1 MADTRLRKRG
11 TKNGRDVWTALI
23 PLPQG
28 PGGKRRRHRFT
39 FVGNKTDAGNALV
52 SKLSQVSQGAFIAP
66 DRTTFGQY
74 LDAWLASPPTNYARK
89 TLERFESMARV
100 HLKPTLGGI
109 PLQKLSSADLRNA
122 YAQWR
127 KNLSAQTIVH
137 HHRLIHR
144 VLGQAVEENLA
155 RHNAA
160 VFKRADRPRASRAE
174 ARFLSSDE
182 IVRLLQAAE
191 GTSLRPL
198 IVLALATGARR
209 GELLGLKWSDV
220 NFDRGTL
227 AIRRALDQTK
237 TGVLEKT
244 PKNGK
249 SRVLPLP
256 VSAIEA
262 LRLQRSECLCERSN
276 YVFPGADGGAWIPH
290 KVSDGFRE
298 LCRKAKIAGASFHSL
313 RHTAATQML
322 ELEVPPKVVQE
333 RLGHSTIAITMD
345 LYSHATPSLQL
356 EATHRIE
363 GILARLLA
371 EASRE

>member
-1 MADTRLRKRG
+1 
-11 TKNGRDVWTALI
+11 
-23 PLPQG
+23 
-28 PGGKRRRHRFT
+28 
-39 FVGNKTDAGNALV
+39 
-52 SKLSQVSQGAFIAP
+52 
-66 DRTTFGQY
+66 
-74 LDAWLASPPTNYARK
+74 
-89 TLERFESMARV
+89 
-100 HLKPTLGGI
+100 
-109 PLQKLSSADLRNA
+109 
-122 YAQWR
+122 
-127 KNLSAQTIVH
+127 
-137 HHRLIHR
+137 
-144 VLGQAVEENLA
+144 
-155 RHNAA
+155 
-160 VFKRADRPRASRAE
+160 
-174 ARFLSSDE
+174 
-182 IVRLLQAAE
+182 
-191 GTSLRPL
+191 
-198 IVLALATGARR
+198 VLALATGARR